1 MMNTQRKTE
10 IKVGITAITGLVLLI
25 WIIGWAKNISFI
37 EKNIKYK
44 IEFDNVSGLEIGDNV
59 TINGVRKGFVESIS
73 INGPTVMVEIA
84 LDKEIQI
91 PADSRFYVS
100 MLDLMGGKKIE
111 IKPGKSSVMMNSGDI
126 QKGEF
131 QFDIAEVMSF
141 VGDAGKGIPAMLSKI
156 DTALTAINLY
166 LNDAEIK
173 GDVKSGLKN
182 LVALASEFRSLLREQ
197 RGQIDHLITN
207 SIKLTSNVDSLT
219 TNASLFLKENQD
231 SIATSIKN
239 LNKLLVQ
246 SDALIKKFDGII
258 DETTSQ
264 KNNLGKLLYDEQT
277 YEELKSTMK
286 EAKELLLLVKKQLKN
301 EGINV
306 KANID
311 LF

>member
-1 MMNTQRKTE
+1 MNAQRKTE
-10 IKVGITAITGLVLLI
+10 LKVGITAIVGIVLLV

-37 EKNIKYK
+37 EKNVNYK

-59 TINGVRKGFVESIS
+59 TINGVRKGSVETIAVTGS
-73 INGPTVMVEIA
+73 TVLVEVAIEKDV
-84 LDKEIQI
+84 LLPE
-91 PADSRFYVS
+91 DSGFYVT

-111 IKPGKSSVMMNSGDI
+111 IRPGKSSKMINPEVI

-131 QFDIAEVMSF
+131 QFDVAEVMSF
-141 VGDAGKGIPAMLSKI
+141 VGRAGEGIPAIMSKI
-156 DTALTAINLY
+156 DTALTAINSY
-166 LNDAEIK
+166 LQDEEIK

-182 LVALASEFRSLLREQ
+182 LVALASDFRSLISEQ
-197 RGQIDHLITN
+197 RGQIDHLLKN
-207 SIKLTSNVDSLT
+207 SIKLTENADSLT
-219 TNASLFLKENQD
+219 NTASVFIKENQD

-258 DETTSQ
+258 DETKSQ
-264 KNNLGKLLYDEQT
+264 KNNLGKLLYDEVT
-277 YEELKSTMK
+277 FEDLKITLK
-286 EAKELLLLVKKQLKN
+286 EAKDLLILVKKQLKN

-306 KANID
+306 KAKID

>member
-1 MMNTQRKTE
+1 MNAQRKTE
-10 IKVGITAITGLVLLI
+10 IKVGFTAIVGIVLLV

-37 EKNIKYK
+37 EKNVNYK

-59 TINGVRKGFVESIS
+59 TINGVRKGSVESI
-73 INGPTVMVEIA
+73 TVTGSTVLVEIA
-84 LDKEIQI
+84 IEKDVLI
-91 PADSRFYVS
+91 PEDSKFYVT
-100 MLDLMGGKKIE
+100 MLDLMGGKKVE
-111 IKPGKSSVMMNSGDI
+111 IRPGKSSKLINPEII

-131 QFDIAEVMSF
+131 QFDVAEVMSF
-141 VGDAGKGIPAMLSKI
+141 VGRAGEGIPAMMSKI
-156 DTALTAINLY
+156 DTALTAINSY
-166 LNDAEIK
+166 LQDEEIK

-182 LVALASEFRSLLREQ
+182 LVALASDFRSLIREQ
-197 RGQIDHLITN
+197 RGQIDHLIKN
-207 SIKLTSNVDSLT
+207 SIKLTENADSLT
-219 TNASLFLKENQD
+219 SNASVFIKENQD

-264 KNNLGKLLYDEQT
+264 KNNLGKLLYDEAT
-277 YEELKSTMK
+277 FDDLKVSLK
-286 EAKELLLLVKKQLKN
+286 EAKELLILVKKQLKN

-306 KANID
+306 KAKID

>member
-1 MMNTQRKTE
+1 MNAQRKTE
-10 IKVGITAITGLVLLI
+10 LKVGITAIVGIVLLV

-37 EKNIKYK
+37 EKNVNYK

-59 TINGVRKGFVESIS
+59 TINGVRKGSVETI
-73 INGPTVMVEIA
+73 TVTGSTVLVEVAIEKDV
-84 LDKEIQI
+84 LLPE
-91 PADSRFYVS
+91 DSGFYVT

-111 IKPGKSSVMMNSGDI
+111 IRPGKSSKMINPEVI

-131 QFDIAEVMSF
+131 QFDVAEVMSF
-141 VGDAGKGIPAMLSKI
+141 VGRAGEGIPAIMSKI
-156 DTALTAINLY
+156 DTALTAINSY
-166 LNDAEIK
+166 LQDEEIK

-182 LVALASEFRSLLREQ
+182 LVALASDFRSLISEQ
-197 RGQIDHLITN
+197 RGQIDHLLKN
-207 SIKLTSNVDSLT
+207 SIKLTENADSLT
-219 TNASLFLKENQD
+219 NTASVFIKENQD

-258 DETTSQ
+258 DETKSQ
-264 KNNLGKLLYDEQT
+264 KNNLGKLLYDEVT
-277 YEELKSTMK
+277 FEDLKITLK
-286 EAKELLLLVKKQLKN
+286 EAKDLLILVKKQLKN

-306 KANID
+306 KAKID

>member
-1 MMNTQRKTE
+1 MNALRKTE
-10 IKVGITAITGLVLLI
+10 IKVGLTAMLGVLLLV
-25 WIIGWAKNISFI
+25 WIISWAKNISFI
-37 EKNIKYK
+37 EKNTKYK

-59 TINGVRKGFVESIS
+59 TINGVRKGYVEKI
-73 INGPTVMVEIA
+73 TVTGSTVLVEVS
-84 LDKEIQI
+84 LEKEVKI
-91 PADSRFYVS
+91 PEDSKFYVT

-111 IKPGKSSVMMNSGDI
+111 IRPGKAFRVINPDEI
-126 QKGEF
+126 QHGEF
-131 QFDIAEVMSF
+131 QYDVAEVMSF
-141 VGDAGKGIPAMLSKI
+141 VGRAGEGIPAMMSKI
-156 DTALTAINLY
+156 DTALTAINSY
-166 LNDAEIK
+166 LQDEEIK

-182 LVALASEFRSLLREQ
+182 LVALASDFRSLLREQ

-207 SIKLTSNVDSLT
+207 SIKLTANADSLT
-219 TNASLFLKENQD
+219 TTASGFIKENQD

-246 SDALIKKFDGII
+246 SDALIKKFDGIL

-264 KNNLGKLLYDEQT
+264 KNNLGKLLYDET
-277 YEELKSTMK
+277 TFGELKSTLK

-306 KANID
+306 NAKID

>member
-1 MMNTQRKTE
+1 MNAQRKTE
-10 IKVGITAITGLVLLI
+10 IKVGITAIVGIVLLV
-25 WIIGWAKNISFI
+25 WIIGWAKNVSFI
-37 EKNIKYK
+37 EKNNNYK

-59 TINGVRKGFVESIS
+59 TINGVRKGSVESI
-73 INGPTVMVEIA
+73 TVTGSTVLVEIA
-84 LDKEIQI
+84 IEKDVLI
-91 PADSRFYVS
+91 PEDSKFYVT
-100 MLDLMGGKKIE
+100 MLDLMGGKKVE
-111 IKPGKSSVMMNSGDI
+111 IRPGKSSKLINPEII

-131 QFDIAEVMSF
+131 QFDVAEVMSF
-141 VGDAGKGIPAMLSKI
+141 VGRAGEGIPAMMSKI
-156 DTALTAINLY
+156 DTALTAINSY
-166 LNDAEIK
+166 LQDEEIK

-182 LVALASEFRSLLREQ
+182 LVALASDFRSLIREQ

-207 SIKLTSNVDSLT
+207 SIKLTENADSLT
-219 TNASLFLKENQD
+219 SNASVFIKENQD

-264 KNNLGKLLYDEQT
+264 KNNLGKLLYDEAT
-277 YEELKSTMK
+277 FDDLKVSLK
-286 EAKELLLLVKKQLKN
+286 EAKELLILVKKQLKN

-306 KANID
+306 KAKID

>member
-1 MMNTQRKTE
+1 MNAQRKTE
-10 IKVGITAITGLVLLI
+10 IKVGITAMAGIVLLI

-37 EKNIKYK
+37 EKNTSYK

-59 TINGVRKGFVESIS
+59 TINGVRKGSVESITVT
-73 INGPTVMVEIA
+73 GPTVLVEVAIS
-84 LDKEIQI
+84 KEVQI
-91 PADSRFYVS
+91 PEDSKYYVT
-100 MLDLMGGKKIE
+100 MLDLMGGKKVE
-111 IKPGKSSVMMNSGDI
+111 IRPGKSSKFINPDEI
-126 QKGEF
+126 QQGEF
-131 QFDIAEVMSF
+131 QYDVAEVMSF
-141 VGDAGKGIPAMLSKI
+141 VGRAGEGIPAMLSKI
-156 DTALTAINLY
+156 DTALTAINSY
-166 LNDAEIK
+166 LQDKEIK

-182 LVALASEFRSLLREQ
+182 LVALATDFRSLIREQ
-197 RGQIDHLITN
+197 RGQIDHLLTN
-207 SIKLTSNVDSLT
+207 SIKLTANADSLT
-219 TNASLFLKENQD
+219 TTASAFIKENQD

-264 KNNLGKLLYDEQT
+264 KNNLGKLLYDET
-277 YEELKSTMK
+277 TFDELKSTLK

-306 KANID
+306 KAKID